1 MPLPGLYGVKS
12 VSQRGTP
19 AAVGVVRIPFTVNFA
34 SRTCAPWN
42 ARPGVPMGTS
52 GGGRQIF
59 RLYAPSAVA
68 APDVGF
74 TYSGTASVCP
84 ATERLSIQTAA
95 FVPGEHASVV
105 CAAGLSVVTVPL
117 SGSVRPVSRESA
129 VASTLPIFVPAAWST
144 FAP

>member
-52 GGGRQIF
+52 GGGRLPAPCQEEDAVQISQVL
-59 RLYAPSAVA
+59 RHKGREVA
-68 APDVGF
+68 TIDGSDDVRTTRF
-74 TYSGTASVCP
+74 M
-84 ATERLSIQTAA
+84 RR
-95 FVPGEHASVV
+95 
-105 CAAGLSVVTVPL
+105 CAACS
-117 SGSVRPVSRESA
+117 
-129 VASTLPIFVPAAWST
+129 
-144 FAP
+144 